1 MSANTAI
8 EDMLNMAGR
17 VEGSGESAV
26 YVETY
31 AGVWDYLVA
40 QTAHKRWPEPSP
52 VVRVQRLLSEFAQC
66 ENKARGRMHAK
77 NAGDPNWINAQGLRG
92 STCRTVM
99 RDFCALM
106 EGGESFA
113 GAFSAVKEKCAV
125 DADGAGDRAR
135 GTRSDAAAA
144 FARMRRA

>member
-8 EDMLNMAGR
+8 EDMLIMAGR
-17 VEGSGESAV
+17 VEGAGEDA
-26 YVETY
+26 TY
-31 AGVWDYLVA
+31 IESHTGVWDFLAA
-40 QTAHKRWPEPSP
+40 QTAHKRWPEPNP

-66 ENKARGRMHAK
+66 ENKARGRRHAK
-77 NAGDPNWINAQGLRG
+77 SAGDPNWVNAQGLRG

-99 RDFCALM
+99 RDFCALL
-106 EGGESFA
+106 EAGE
-113 GAFSAVKEKCAV
+113 AFSSAFAAVKEKCAV

-144 FARMRRA
+144 FARMQRG